1 MGFQIIS
8 GLPFWFIILCL
19 AIGAAVAAILYFRN
33 KASGFSKPLVML
45 LAAMRFI
52 SFSLIAFLLLSPL
65 IKTIGRSTEKPSV
78 VIGIDNSSSM
88 ASGYDSSFLNK
99 DLPAFY
105 DQLSKQLANNFD
117 VRFYTFGQDVVQS
130 GNPDFKDAKTDI
142 SSFISAINAEFYNR
156 NLGAMVLLSDGI
168 YNAGENPL
176 YPLRNATY
184 PVFTVKFGDTTIKR
198 DLIISG
204 VNHNRY
210 AYKGNRFPVEVK
222 VHAREAAGA
231 STNLTVTADGKEIFS
246 RPIKVS
252 SANQVFTIPF
262 FIEAGET
269 GLKKYSI
276 AIEAILDE
284 INTTNN
290 RREIFVEVKE
300 MRQKIALVAASP
312 HPDLAALKRTLENS
326 NNYQA
331 DLFMIGDFNAK
342 VTDYS
347 LFILHQLPSS
357 TSQANRLA
365 DEIIQSKIPVLFILG
380 AQSDLSRLTQLK
392 TGLSLSGFNQS
403 TNEAL
408 PALNKDFPLFML
420 TRPMEELFAALP
432 PLISPF
438 ANYQVSNAT
447 YILAYQKMGQAVTNI
462 PLMAFSQTAE
472 VRYGF
477 IAGEGIWKW
486 RMQDFAKNANHQTF
500 DDLINKSVQ
509 YLSQSSDKGN
519 FRVYWNNYY
528 AENEPVDFSARLY
541 NDTDEPITGPEVEMQ
556 IINEEG
562 KEYNYS
568 FITNGLIYQ
577 LSAGSLPAGLYS
589 FRAQTDPGTGMLT
602 KSGNFVVS
610 PLNLEDVNT
619 VANHPLLNAM
629 ASETGGSSFMPAD
642 VQEIIEVIKNR
653 EDIKPV
659 VYSKKRY
666 TDLVDFF
673 PLLLLIILLM
683 GVEWFLR
690 KFHGSY

>member
-8 GLPFWFIILCL
+8 GLPFWFVLLCL
-19 AIGAAVAAILYFRN
+19 AMGAAVSAILYFRN
-33 KASGFSKPLVML
+33 KSTGFPRFLVIM
-45 LAAMRFI
+45 LAALRFI

-88 ASGYDSSFLNK
+88 FSGQDSAFLTK
-99 DLPAFY
+99 ALPDFY
-105 DQLSKQLANNFD
+105 NQINTELANKFD
-117 VRFYTFGQDVVQS
+117 VRFYTFGQDVKQS
-130 GNPDFKDAKTDI
+130 DKPDFKEAKTDI

-176 YPLRNATY
+176 YPLRNSMF
-184 PVFTVKFGDTTIKR
+184 PVFTVKFGDTTVKR

-222 VHAREAAGA
+222 VHAREAVGA
-231 STNLTVTADGKEIFS
+231 STNLIVTSDGKEIFS
-246 RPIKVS
+246 RAIKVS
-252 SANQVFTIPF
+252 TANQVFTIPF
-262 FIEAGET
+262 FIEATET

-276 AIEAILDE
+276 AIETIADE

-312 HPDLAALKRTLENS
+312 HPDLAALKRSLENS

-331 DLFMIGDFNAK
+331 DLFMIGDFNGK
-342 VTDYS
+342 VADYS

-357 TSQANRLA
+357 ANQATRMT
-365 DEIIQSKIPVLFILG
+365 DEIIQNKIPVLFILG
-380 AQSDLSRLTQLK
+380 AQSDLSRFNQLK

-403 TNEAL
+403 SNEAL
-408 PALNKDFPLFML
+408 PSLNKDFPLFML
-420 TRPMEELFAALP
+420 TKPMEALFASFP

-447 YILAYQKMGQAVTNI
+447 YILGYQKLGQAITGM
-462 PLMAFSQTAE
+462 PLVAFTQMAE
-472 VRYGF
+472 VRYGL

-486 RMQDFAKNANHQTF
+486 RMQDFAENANHQTF
-500 DDLINKSVQ
+500 DDLIHKSVQ
-509 YLSQSSDKGN
+509 YLSQPGDKGN
-519 FRVYWNNYY
+519 FRIYWNNYY

-541 NDTDEPITGPEVEMQ
+541 NDTEEPITGPEVE
-556 IINEEG
+556 ILITNEDG

-568 FITNGLIYQ
+568 FTTKGLIYQ
-577 LSAGSLPAGLYS
+577 LSAGALPAGMYS
-589 FRAQTDPGTGMLT
+589 FTAKTDPGTGMLT

-619 VANHPLLNAM
+619 VANHRLLNAM
-629 ASETGGSSFMPAD
+629 ADETGGVSFTPDDMK
-642 VQEIIEVIKNR
+642 EIIEVIKNR
-653 EDIKPV
+653 DDIKPV
-659 VYSKKRY
+659 VYAKKRY

-673 PLLLLIILLM
+673 PMLLLIIVLM
-683 GVEWFLR
+683 GAEWFLR
-690 KFHGSY
+690 KFYGSY

>member
-8 GLPFWFIILCL
+8 GLPFWFVMLCL
-19 AIGAAVAAILYFRN
+19 AMGAAVAAILYFRN
-33 KASGFSKPLVML
+33 KTSGFSKSLVIL
-45 LAAMRFI
+45 LAVLRFI

-65 IKTIGRSTEKPSV
+65 IKTIGRSTEKPTV
-78 VIGIDNSSSM
+78 VIGVDNSSSM
-88 ASGYDSSFLNK
+88 FAGNDSLFLSS
-99 DLPAFY
+99 DLPKFY
-105 DQLSKQLANNFD
+105 EQLKSGLANNFE

-130 GNPDFKDAKTDI
+130 DKPDFKDAKTDI
-142 SSFISAINAEFYNR
+142 SSFISSINTEFYNR

-176 YPLRNATY
+176 YALRNSMY
-184 PVFTVKFGDTTIKR
+184 PVFTVKFGDTTVKR

-231 STNLTVTADGKEIFS
+231 STNLTVYQDGKEIFS

-276 AIEAILDE
+276 ALEAIPDE

-290 RREIFVEVKE
+290 RREIFVEIKE
-300 MRQKIALVAASP
+300 MRQKVALVAASP
-312 HPDLAALKRTLENS
+312 HPDLAALKRALENS
-326 NNYQA
+326 NNYQV
-331 DLFMIGDFNAK
+331 DLFMAADFNAK

-347 LFILHQLPSS
+347 LFILHQLPSAANQS
-357 TSQANRLA
+357 NRLT
-365 DEIIQSKIPVLFILG
+365 DEIIKNKIPVLFILG
-380 AQSDLSRLTQLK
+380 SQSDLSRLNQFK
-392 TGLSLSGFNQS
+392 TGLTLSGFNQS

-408 PALNKDFPLFML
+408 PMLNKDFPLFML
-420 TRPMEELFAALP
+420 STQMEKLFAVLP

-438 ANYQVSNAT
+438 ANYQISNAT
-447 YILAYQKMGQAVTNI
+447 YILAYQKLGQAITNI
-462 PLMAFSQTAE
+462 PLIAFTQTAE
-472 VRYGF
+472 VRYGI

-486 RMQDFAKNANHQTF
+486 RMQDFATNATHQTF
-500 DDLINKSVQ
+500 DDLINKTVQ
-509 YLSQSSDKGN
+509 YLSQPGDKGN
-519 FRVYWNNYY
+519 FRLYWNNYY

-556 IINEEG
+556 ITNEDG
-562 KEYNYS
+562 KEFNYS
-568 FITNGLIYQ
+568 FTTNGLIYQ

-589 FRAQTDPGTGMLT
+589 FKAQTDPGTGVVIR
-602 KSGNFVVS
+602 SGNFVVS

-619 VANHPLLNAM
+619 VANHRLLNAM
-629 ASETGGSSFMPAD
+629 ASETGGTSFVPAD
-642 VQEIIEVIKNR
+642 VQKIIEVIKNR

-673 PLLLLIILLM
+673 PLLMLIILLM

>member
-8 GLPFWFIILCL
+8 GLPFWFVLLCL
-19 AIGAAVAAILYFRN
+19 LMGAAVAAILYFRN
-33 KASGFSKPLVML
+33 KTSGFSRTLVIL
-45 LAAMRFI
+45 LAVLRFV

-78 VIGIDNSSSM
+78 VIAIDNSSSM
-88 ASGYDSSFLNK
+88 AAGHDSTFLASS
-99 DLPAFY
+99 LPAIY
-105 DQLSKQLANNFD
+105 KKIKSELANNFN

-130 GNPDFKDAKTDI
+130 DNPDYKDAKTDI
-142 SSFISAINAEFYNR
+142 SSFINAINAEFYNR

-168 YNAGENPL
+168 YNSGENPL
-176 YPLRNATY
+176 YPMRNSMY
-184 PVFTVKFGDTTIKR
+184 PVFTVKFGDTTVKR

-204 VNHNRY
+204 VTHNRF
-210 AYKGNRFPVEVK
+210 AYKGNRSPVEVK
-222 VHAREAAGA
+222 IHAREAAGA
-231 STNLTVTADGKEIFS
+231 STNLTVSAEGKEIFS
-246 RPIKVS
+246 RPIRIS

-276 AIEAILDE
+276 ALEPISDE

-331 DLFMIGDFNAK
+331 DLFMEGDFNAK
-342 VTDYS
+342 VADYS

-357 TSQANRLA
+357 SGQAKRLT

-380 AQSDLSRLTQLK
+380 TQSDLSRFNQFK
-392 TGLSLSGFNQS
+392 TGITLSGFNQS

-408 PALNKDFPLFML
+408 PLLNKDFPLFML
-420 TRPMEELFAALP
+420 NSSMEALFATLP

-438 ANYQVSNAT
+438 ATYQVSNAT
-447 YILAYQKMGQAVTNI
+447 YILAYQKLGQTITNI
-462 PLMAFSQTAE
+462 PLVAFTQMAE
-472 VRYGF
+472 VRYGL

-486 RMQDFAKNANHQTF
+486 RMHDFALNANHQTF
-500 DDLINKSVQ
+500 DDFINKSVQ
-509 YLSQSSDKGN
+509 YLSQPGDKGN
-519 FRVYWNNYY
+519 FRIYWNNYY
-528 AENEPVDFSARLY
+528 SENEPVDFSARLY
-541 NDTDEPITGPEVEMQ
+541 NETDEPITGPEVEMQ
-556 IINEEG
+556 ITNEDG

-568 FITNGLIYQ
+568 FTTNGLIYQ

-619 VANHPLLNAM
+619 VANHRLLDAM
-629 ASETGGSSFMPAD
+629 ALETGGASFMPDAAQD
-642 VQEIIEVIKNR
+642 IIEVIKNR
-653 EDIKPV
+653 DDIKPV

-673 PLLLLIILLM
+673 PLLLIIIVLM

>member
-8 GLPFWFIILCL
+8 GLPFWFVLLCV
-19 AIGAAVAAILYFRN
+19 AIGAVVAAILYFRN
-33 KASGFSKPLVML
+33 KSGEFSPPLTIV
-45 LAAMRFI
+45 LAALRFI

-88 ASGYDSSFLNK
+88 FAGQDSSFLTKNM
-99 DLPAFY
+99 PMFY
-105 DQLSKQLANNFD
+105 DQINKQLANNFD
-117 VRFYTFGQDVVQS
+117 VRFYTFGQKVIQS
-130 GNPDFKDAKTDI
+130 ENPDFKDSKTEI
-142 SSFISAINAEFYNR
+142 SSFISTINAEFYNR
-156 NLGAMVLLSDGI
+156 NLGAMVLLTDGI

-176 YPLRNATY
+176 YPLRNSNY
-184 PVFTVKFGDTTIKR
+184 PVFTVKFGDTTIRR

-231 STNLTVTADGKEIFS
+231 SSNLIVMEDGSEIYS
-246 RPIKVS
+246 HAIKIS

-276 AIEAILDE
+276 EIEAISDE

-312 HPDLAALKRTLENS
+312 HPDLAALKRSLENS

-331 DLFMIGDFNAK
+331 DLFMAGDFNAT

-357 TSQANRLA
+357 LSQTNRLA
-365 DEIIQSKIPVLFILG
+365 DEIIQAKIPVLFILG
-380 AQSDLSRLTQLK
+380 SQSDLSRLNQLK
-392 TGLSLSGFNQS
+392 TGISLSGFNQS

-408 PALNKDFPLFML
+408 PLLNKDFPLFML
-420 TRPMEELFAALP
+420 TSPMEELFAALP

-447 YILAYQKMGQAVTNI
+447 YILAYQKLGQAMTNI
-462 PLMAFSQTAE
+462 PLMSFSQTAE

-486 RMQDFAKNANHQTF
+486 RMQDFATNANHQTF

-509 YLSQSSDKGN
+509 YLSQASDKGK

-541 NDTDEPITGPEVEMQ
+541 NDTDEPITGPEVEMK
-556 IINEEG
+556 ITNEDG

-568 FITNGLIYQ
+568 FTTNRLIYQ

-589 FRAQTDPGTGMLT
+589 FSAQTDPGTGILS

-619 VANHPLLNAM
+619 VANHRLLNAM
-629 ASETGGSSFMPAD
+629 ASETGGSSFLPGD
-642 VQEIIEVIKNR
+642 VLEIIEVIKNR

-673 PLLLLIILLM
+673 PLLLLIIVLM
-683 GVEWFLR
+683 GLEWFLR

>member
-8 GLPFWFIILCL
+8 GLPFWFVLLCL
-19 AIGAAVAAILYFRN
+19 ALGAAVAAILYFRN
-33 KASGFSKPLVML
+33 KSSGFSRPLTTL
-45 LAAMRFI
+45 LAVLRFI

-65 IKTIGRSTEKPSV
+65 IKTIGRSTEKPSI
-78 VIGIDNSSSM
+78 VIGLDNSSSM
-88 ASGYDSSFLNK
+88 FSGNDSSFLTST
-99 DLPAFY
+99 LPGFY
-105 DQLSKQLANNFD
+105 DQLNSELANKFD

-130 GNPDFKDAKTDI
+130 ENPDFKDAKTDI

-168 YNAGENPL
+168 YNSGENPL
-176 YPLRNATY
+176 YPLRNAMY
-184 PVFTVKFGDTTIKR
+184 PVFTVKLGDTTVKR

-204 VNHNRY
+204 VTHNRY

-231 STNLTVTADGKEIFS
+231 STNLTVTSDGKEIYS

-252 SANQVFTIPF
+252 TANQVFTIPF

-269 GLKKYSI
+269 GLKKYTI
-276 AIEAILDE
+276 ATEAIPDE
-284 INTTNN
+284 INTSNN

-312 HPDLAALKRTLENS
+312 HPDLAALKRSLENS

-342 VTDYS
+342 VSDYS

-357 TSQANRLA
+357 TNQAIRLT
-365 DEIIQSKIPVLFILG
+365 DEIIQSKIPVLFMLG
-380 AQSDLSRLTQLK
+380 AQSDLSRFNQLK

-403 TNEAL
+403 SNEAL
-408 PALNKDFPLFML
+408 PFLNKDFPLFML
-420 TRPMEELFAALP
+420 TTPMEDLFSVLP

-447 YILAYQKMGQAVTNI
+447 YILAYQKLGQAITGI
-462 PLMAFSQTAE
+462 PLVAFTQMAE
-472 VRYGF
+472 VRYGL

-486 RMQDFAKNANHQTF
+486 RMQDFAQNANHQTF
-500 DDLINKSVQ
+500 DDFIHKSVQ
-509 YLSQSSDKGN
+509 YLSQPGDKGN

-541 NDTDEPITGPEVEMQ
+541 NDTEEPITGPEVEMQ
-556 IINEEG
+556 ITNEDG

-568 FITNGLIYQ
+568 FTTKGLIYQ

-589 FRAQTDPGTGMLT
+589 FTAKTDPGTGIIT

-619 VANHPLLNAM
+619 VANHRLLNAM
-629 ASETGGSSFMPAD
+629 AEETGGSSFMPD
-642 VQEIIEVIKNR
+642 DMQKIIEVIKNR
-653 EDIKPV
+653 DDIKPV

-673 PLLLLIILLM
+673 PMLLLIIILM
-683 GVEWFLR
+683 GAEWFLR
-690 KFHGSY
+690 KFYGSY

>member
-8 GLPFWFIILCL
+8 GSPFWFVLLCL
-19 AIGAAVAAILYFRN
+19 AMGAAVAAILYYRN
-33 KASGFSKPLVML
+33 KSTGFSRPLIIL
-45 LAAMRFI
+45 LASLRFI

-88 ASGYDSSFLNK
+88 FSGHDSAFLTTA
-99 DLPAFY
+99 LPGFY
-105 DQLSKQLANNFD
+105 EQLNSQLANKFD
-117 VRFYTFGQDVVQS
+117 VRFYTFGQDVVPS
-130 GNPDFKDAKTDI
+130 DKPDFKDAKTDI

-156 NLGAMVLLSDGI
+156 NLGAMVLLTDGI

-176 YPLRNATY
+176 YPLRNAMY
-184 PVFTVKFGDTTIKR
+184 PVFTVKFGDTTVKR

-222 VHAREAAGA
+222 VHAREAAGV
-231 STNLTVTADGKEIFS
+231 STNLTVTSEGKEIFS

-252 SANQVFTIPF
+252 TANQVFTIPF
-262 FIEAGET
+262 FIESGET
-269 GLKKYSI
+269 GLKKYTI
-276 AIEAILDE
+276 VIEAIEDE

-300 MRQKIALVAASP
+300 MRQKIALVASSP
-312 HPDLAALKRTLENS
+312 HPDLAALKRSLENS

-331 DLFMIGDFNAK
+331 DLFMSGDFNEK

-357 TSQANRLA
+357 TSQTHRLT

-380 AQSDLSRLTQLK
+380 AQSDLSRLNQLK
-392 TGLSLSGFNQS
+392 TGISLSGFNQS

-408 PALNKDFPLFML
+408 PLLNKDFPLFML
-420 TRPMEELFAALP
+420 NTPMEELFASLP

-438 ANYQVSNAT
+438 ANYQISNAT
-447 YILAYQKMGQAVTNI
+447 YILAYQKLGQAMTSI
-462 PLMAFSQTAE
+462 PLVAFTQMAD
-472 VRYGF
+472 VRYGL

-486 RMQDFAKNANHQTF
+486 RMQDFAQNANHQTF
-500 DDLINKSVQ
+500 DDFIHKSVQ
-509 YLSQSSDKGN
+509 YLSQPGDKGN

-541 NDTDEPITGPEVEMQ
+541 NDTEEPITGPEVEMQ
-556 IINEEG
+556 ITNEDG

-568 FITNGLIYQ
+568 FTTKGLIYQ
-577 LSAGSLPAGLYS
+577 LSAGSLPAGMYS
-589 FRAQTDPGTGMLT
+589 FTAKTDPGTGILT

-619 VANHPLLNAM
+619 VANHRLLNAM
-629 ASETGGSSFMPAD
+629 AEETGGSSFMPD
-642 VQEIIEVIKNR
+642 NVQDIIEVIKNR
-653 EDIKPV
+653 DDIKPV

-673 PLLLLIILLM
+673 PMLLLIILLM
-683 GVEWFLR
+683 GAEWFLR

>member
-8 GLPFWFIILCL
+8 GSPIWFVLLCL
-19 AIGAAVAAILYFRN
+19 AMGAAVAAILYYRN
-33 KASGFSKPLVML
+33 KSTGFSRPLIIL
-45 LAAMRFI
+45 LAVLRFI

-88 ASGYDSSFLNK
+88 FSGHDSAFLNTA
-99 DLPAFY
+99 LPGFY
-105 DQLSKQLANNFD
+105 EQLNSQLANKFD
-117 VRFYTFGQDVVQS
+117 VQFYTFGQDVNKS
-130 GNPDFKDAKTDI
+130 EKPDFKEAKTDI
-142 SSFISAINAEFYNR
+142 SYFISAINAEYYNR

-176 YPLRNATY
+176 YPLRNAMY
-184 PVFTVKFGDTTIKR
+184 PVFTVKFGDTTVKR

-210 AYKGNRFPVEVK
+210 AYKGNRFPVEIK

-231 STNLTVTADGKEIFS
+231 TTNLTVTSEGKEIYS

-252 SANQVFTIPF
+252 TANQVFTIPF

-269 GLKKYSI
+269 GLKKYTI
-276 AIEAILDE
+276 AVETIEDE
-284 INTTNN
+284 INITNN

-312 HPDLAALKRTLENS
+312 HPDLAALKRSLENS

-331 DLFMIGDFNAK
+331 DLFMIGDFSEK

-357 TSQANRLA
+357 ASQAHRLT

-380 AQSDLSRLTQLK
+380 EQSDLSRFNQLK
-392 TGLSLSGFNQS
+392 TGLTLSGFNQS

-408 PALNKDFPLFML
+408 PILNKDFPLFML
-420 TRPMEELFAALP
+420 TPPVEKLFATFP

-447 YILAYQKMGQAVTNI
+447 YILAYQKLGQATTGI
-462 PLMAFSQTAE
+462 PLFAFTQMAD
-472 VRYGF
+472 VRYGL

-486 RMQDFAKNANHQTF
+486 RMQDFSENANHQTF
-500 DDLINKSVQ
+500 DDLIHKSVQ
-509 YLSQSSDKGN
+509 YLSQPGDKGN

-541 NDTDEPITGPEVEMQ
+541 NDTEEPITGPEVEMQ
-556 IINEEG
+556 ITNEDG

-568 FITNGLIYQ
+568 FTTKGLIYQ
-577 LSAGSLPAGLYS
+577 LSAGSLPAGMYS
-589 FRAQTDPGTGMLT
+589 FTAKTDPGTGILT

-619 VANHPLLNAM
+619 VANHRLLNAM
-629 ASETGGSSFMPAD
+629 ADETGGSSFMPDDA
-642 VQEIIEVIKNR
+642 QKIIEVIKNR
-653 EDIKPV
+653 DDIKPV

-673 PLLLLIILLM
+673 PMLLLIILLM
-683 GVEWFLR
+683 GAEWFLR

>member
-8 GLPFWFIILCL
+8 GLPFWFVMLCL
-19 AIGAAVAAILYFRN
+19 AMGAAVAAILYFRN
-33 KASGFSKPLVML
+33 KTSGFSKSLVIL
-45 LAAMRFI
+45 LAVLRFI

-65 IKTIGRSTEKPSV
+65 IKTIGRSTEKPTV
-78 VIGIDNSSSM
+78 VIGVDNSSSM
-88 ASGYDSSFLNK
+88 FAGNDSLFLSS
-99 DLPAFY
+99 DLPKFY
-105 DQLSKQLANNFD
+105 EQLKSGLANNFE

-130 GNPDFKDAKTDI
+130 DKPDFKDAKTDI
-142 SSFISAINAEFYNR
+142 SSFISSINTEFYNR

-176 YPLRNATY
+176 YALRNSMY
-184 PVFTVKFGDTTIKR
+184 PVFTVKFGDTTVKR

-231 STNLTVTADGKEIFS
+231 STNLTVYQDGKEIFS

-276 AIEAILDE
+276 ALEAIPDE

-290 RREIFVEVKE
+290 RREIFVEIKE
-300 MRQKIALVAASP
+300 MRQKVALVAASP
-312 HPDLAALKRTLENS
+312 HPDLAALKRALENS
-326 NNYQA
+326 NNYQV
-331 DLFMIGDFNAK
+331 DLFMAADFNAK

-347 LFILHQLPSS
+347 LFILHQLPSAANQS
-357 TSQANRLA
+357 NRLT
-365 DEIIQSKIPVLFILG
+365 DEIIKNKIPVLFILG
-380 AQSDLSRLTQLK
+380 SQSDLSRLNQFK
-392 TGLSLSGFNQS
+392 TGLTLSGFNQS

-408 PALNKDFPLFML
+408 PMLNKDFPLFML
-420 TRPMEELFAALP
+420 STPMEKLFAVLP

-438 ANYQVSNAT
+438 ANYQISNAT
-447 YILAYQKMGQAVTNI
+447 YILAYQKLGQAITNI
-462 PLMAFSQTAE
+462 PLIAFTQTAE
-472 VRYGF
+472 VRYGI

-486 RMQDFAKNANHQTF
+486 RMQDFATNATHQTF
-500 DDLINKSVQ
+500 DDLINKTVQ
-509 YLSQSSDKGN
+509 YLSQPGDKGN
-519 FRVYWNNYY
+519 FRLYWNNYY

-556 IINEEG
+556 ITNEDG
-562 KEYNYS
+562 KEFNYS
-568 FITNGLIYQ
+568 FTTNGLIYQ

-589 FRAQTDPGTGMLT
+589 FKAQTDPGTGVVIR
-602 KSGNFVVS
+602 SGNFVVS

-619 VANHPLLNAM
+619 VANHRLLNAM
-629 ASETGGSSFMPAD
+629 ASETGGTSFVPAD
-642 VQEIIEVIKNR
+642 VQKIIEVIKNR

-673 PLLLLIILLM
+673 PLLMLIILLM

>member
-1 MGFQIIS
+1 
-8 GLPFWFIILCL
+8 
-19 AIGAAVAAILYFRN
+19 
-33 KASGFSKPLVML
+33 
-45 LAAMRFI
+45 
-52 SFSLIAFLLLSPL
+52 
-65 IKTIGRSTEKPSV
+65 
-78 VIGIDNSSSM
+78 
-88 ASGYDSSFLNK
+88 
-99 DLPAFY
+99 
-105 DQLSKQLANNFD
+105 
-117 VRFYTFGQDVVQS
+117 
-130 GNPDFKDAKTDI
+130 
-142 SSFISAINAEFYNR
+142 
-156 NLGAMVLLSDGI
+156 MVLLSDGI

-176 YPLRNATY
+176 YALRNSMY
-184 PVFTVKFGDTTIKR
+184 PVFTVKFGDTTVKR

-231 STNLTVTADGKEIFS
+231 STNLTVYQDGKEIFS

-276 AIEAILDE
+276 ALEAIPDE

-290 RREIFVEVKE
+290 RREIFVEIKE
-300 MRQKIALVAASP
+300 MRQKVALVAASP
-312 HPDLAALKRTLENS
+312 HPDLAALKRALENS
-326 NNYQA
+326 NNYQV
-331 DLFMIGDFNAK
+331 DLFMAADFNAK

-347 LFILHQLPSS
+347 LFILHQLPSATNQS
-357 TSQANRLA
+357 NRLT
-365 DEIIQSKIPVLFILG
+365 DEIIKNKIPVLFILG
-380 AQSDLSRLTQLK
+380 SQSDLSRLNQFK
-392 TGLSLSGFNQS
+392 TGLTLSGFNQS

-408 PALNKDFPLFML
+408 PMLNKDFPLFML
-420 TRPMEELFAALP
+420 STPMEKLFVVLP

-438 ANYQVSNAT
+438 ANYQISNAT
-447 YILAYQKMGQAVTNI
+447 YILAYQKLGQAITNI
-462 PLMAFSQTAE
+462 PLIAFTQTAE
-472 VRYGF
+472 VRYGI

-486 RMQDFAKNANHQTF
+486 RMQDFAINATHQTF
-500 DDLINKSVQ
+500 DDLINKTVQ
-509 YLSQSSDKGN
+509 YLSQPGDKGN
-519 FRVYWNNYY
+519 FRLYWNNYY

-556 IINEEG
+556 ITNEDG

-568 FITNGLIYQ
+568 FTTNGLIYQ

-589 FRAQTDPGTGMLT
+589 FKALTDPGTGVVT
-602 KSGNFVVS
+602 RSGNFVVS

-619 VANHPLLNAM
+619 VANHRLLNAM
-629 ASETGGSSFMPAD
+629 ASETGGTSFVPAD
-642 VQEIIEVIKNR
+642 VQKIIEVIKNR

-673 PLLLLIILLM
+673 PLLMLIILLM